1 MKHVHCT
8 ATQTVDLCDYIR
20 KWAITF
26 MHSTEL
32 GDDDDDAV
40 IKSSE
45 DSENYQFSTRW
56 FHCKLS

>member
-1 MKHVHCT
+1 
-8 ATQTVDLCDYIR
+8 
-20 KWAITF
+20 

-45 DSENYQFSTRW
+45 DSENYQFSTR
-56 FHCKLS
+56 